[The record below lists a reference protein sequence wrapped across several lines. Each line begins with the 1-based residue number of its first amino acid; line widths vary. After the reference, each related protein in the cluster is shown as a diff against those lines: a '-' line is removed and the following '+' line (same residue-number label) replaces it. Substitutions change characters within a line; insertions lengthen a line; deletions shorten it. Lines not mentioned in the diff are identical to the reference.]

1 MRRNM
6 GLLVL
11 AWLFVSLAYASAQ
24 TRQTATNPAPAAVAE
39 HGYFFVGGD
48 YVGDPAKQVMH
59 GQMFV
64 EKLTPARPRQRYPI
78 VLIHGAA
85 QTATNWMGT
94 PDGREGWAEFFC
106 AQGYVVYM
114 VDQPARGRSAW
125 QEGIDGKLRTFDAQS
140 IEKLFTAPEL
150 HNLWPQAKLH
160 TQWPGDGPKHGQIGD
175 PIFDQFYASQVQ
187 FLVSNAETQTMIQ
200 HAAAALL
207 DRIGPAIVLTHSQS
221 GPFGWL
227 IADARPKLVKAIVA
241 VEPSGPPFQDEVVGH
256 DKARAW
262 GLTDIPITYD
272 PPITDPSQLRIE
284 QQAAPDKPDLARC
297 WQQQAPA
304 RSLVNLRGIPVMM
317 VTSEASYHAVY
328 DHCDANYLRQ
338 AGAAVDFVRLEE
350 HGIRGNAHM
359 MMLEKNNLQI
369 AGLITSFL
377 GKNVK

>member
-1 MRRNM
+1 
-6 GLLVL
+6 
-11 AWLFVSLAYASAQ
+11 
-24 TRQTATNPAPAAVAE
+24 
-39 HGYFFVGGD
+39 
-48 YVGDPAKQVMH
+48 
-59 GQMFV
+59 
-64 EKLTPARPRQRYPI
+64 
-78 VLIHGAA
+78 
-85 QTATNWMGT
+85 
-94 PDGREGWAEFFC
+94 
-106 AQGYVVYM
+106 
-114 VDQPARGRSAW
+114 
-125 QEGIDGKLRTFDAQS
+125 
-140 IEKLFTAPEL
+140 
-150 HNLWPQAKLH
+150 
-160 TQWPGDGPKHGQIGD
+160 
-175 PIFDQFYASQVQ
+175 
-187 FLVSNAETQTMIQ
+187 
-200 HAAAALL
+200 LL

-241 VEPSGPPFQDEVVGH
+241 VEPSGPPFQDEVVSH

-272 PPITDPSQLRIE
+272 PPITDPSQLRVE

-304 RSLVNLRGIPVMM
+304 RSLVNLHGIPVMM

-338 AGAAVDFVRLEE
+338 AGVEVDFVRLEQ
-350 HGIRGNAHM
+350 HGIHGNAHM